1 MNDEIREAFEKENK
15 GMLELIPTYPKVQ
28 EKYMAFSQGY
38 KSAQAEIERLEKAL
52 KEIVLESSDLGV
64 YAIALKALEGED
76 WKQYTKF
83 TY

>member
-1 MNDEIREAFEKENK
+1 MINIKLEDRIELAKEIRE
-15 GMLELIPTYPKVQ
+15 LEAYT
-28 EKYMAFSQGY
+28 
-38 KSAQAEIERLEKAL
+38 ERLEKAL

-64 YAIALKALEGED
+64 YAIALKALEGEE

>member
-1 MNDEIREAFEKENK
+1 MGLVMKNRKPLNKYVDRYACGNKHTMFLESEVRE
-15 GMLELIPTYPKVQ
+15 LEAYT
-28 EKYMAFSQGY
+28 
-38 KSAQAEIERLEKAL
+38 ERLEKAL

-64 YAIALKALEGED
+64 YAIALKALEGEE